1 MGRVVRFTGPRQA
14 EVVDY
19 DVPEPGPGQALV
31 QTLYS
36 GISAG
41 TELTAYRGSNPYLAK
56 QWDADRR
63 LFMTGST
70 SQAYPL
76 EGWGYEEVGRVTDV
90 GSEGDR
96 DLVGQL
102 VWGAWGHRSA
112 ALRPVEYLR
121 PRTMPK

>member
-41 TELTAYRGSNPYLAK
+41 TELTAYRGSNPYLVK
-56 QWDADRR
+56 QWDAEH
-63 LFMTGST
+63 G
-70 SQAYPL
+70 
-76 EGWGYEEVGRVTDV
+76 
-90 GSEGDR
+90 
-96 DLVGQL
+96 
-102 VWGAWGHRSA
+102 
-112 ALRPVEYLR
+112 
-121 PRTMPK
+121 